1 VEMSC
6 KMWRTTRASLW
17 ALAARNAYFPI
28 FLDLNHQVNK
38 PFFYFY
44 LHTMW
49 FPSDNTS
56 CDCYS
61 LGVFVRDQWTRGC

>member
-6 KMWRTTRASLW
+6 KIWRTTRASLW

-38 PFFYFY
+38 PFFLIFIYILCGF
-44 LHTMW
+44 LVII
-49 FPSDNTS
+49 
-56 CDCYS
+56 
-61 LGVFVRDQWTRGC
+61 LVAIVIR